1 MTAITQTLNAVWR
14 REGKPDW
21 LLLVLLAI
29 PLGVAAL
36 DPDQFSN
43 VIQIAASALAHTSIY
58 IAIAVGMLAYLKATG
73 AESLVAKAFQ
83 GSITRMIFLGAL
95 VGGLA
100 PFCSCEV
107 IPFISSL
114 LALGAPLPAVMAFWL
129 SSPLMD
135 PVQFSITVGAFGDM
149 GFAYA
154 IAKTIAAV
162 LLGVVGGF
170 ALRSFMAAGA
180 FADPLKEQPK
190 KSCCGCGPSAFS
202 GKPVWAFWREEQRI
216 GIFKETSFSQAIF
229 LLRWLALAYLL
240 EALMITYVPAELV
253 ASAVGGEGV
262 APVFISA
269 FVGMPAYLNGVAA
282 PPLVA
287 GLVEQG
293 MQPGAALAFM
303 LAGAVSSI
311 PAMAAVYSLVKRP
324 VFAAYLVF
332 GVGGAIIGGLIF
344 GAVVG

>member
-1 MTAITQTLNAVWR
+1 MTALTQTLNAVWR

-21 LLLVLLAI
+21 LLLIILAI
-29 PLGVAAL
+29 PLGVALL
-36 DPDQFSN
+36 DPAEFAN
-43 VIQIAASALAHTSIY
+43 IMTIAASALGQTSIY
-58 IAIAVGMLAYLKATG
+58 IAIAVGLLAYLKATG
-73 AESLVAKAFQ
+73 AETLVAKAFQ
-83 GSITRMIFLGAL
+83 GSMTRMILLGAM

-107 IPFISSL
+107 IPFIASL

-135 PVQFSITVGAFGDM
+135 PVQFSITVGAFGEM

-162 LLGVVGGF
+162 ALGVAGGF
-170 ALRSFMAAGA
+170 ALRGFMAAGA
-180 FADPLKEQPK
+180 FADPLREQPAK
-190 KSCCGCGPSAFS
+190 RGCGCGPSPFD
-202 GKPVWAFWREEQRI
+202 GQPVWAFWTESKRVDTFRDTA
-216 GIFKETSFSQAIF
+216 GSQAIF
-229 LLRWLALAYLL
+229 LLRWLALAYLI
-240 EALMITYVPAELV
+240 EALMITYVPAELI
-253 ASAVGGEGV
+253 AGLVGGEGV
-262 APVFISA
+262 TPVVISA

-293 MQPGAALAFM
+293 MQPAAALTFM

-324 VFAAYLVF
+324 VFAAYLIF
-332 GVGGAIIGGLIF
+332 GVSGAIIGGLIF
-344 GAVVG
+344 GAFVA